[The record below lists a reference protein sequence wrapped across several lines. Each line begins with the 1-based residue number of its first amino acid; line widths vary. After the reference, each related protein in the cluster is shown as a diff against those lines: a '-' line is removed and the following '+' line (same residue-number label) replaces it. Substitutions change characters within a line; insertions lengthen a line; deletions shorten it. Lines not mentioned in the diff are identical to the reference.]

1 MGRIHYFCAQ
11 KEEKSMELPIAIF
24 SYRVNDLL
32 EEVTKRTSYFGKMRG
47 NENIPTMLDSLALTS
62 GEDFL
67 FNEFLED
74 AVSETYDW
82 LKAFGRKIKHAV
94 SCDIKYQDHRLLKN
108 SGLKF
113 TIDTKE
119 ANINEDIK
127 INATCSVIDEA
138 SAEIDMERTSNKEW
152 VKNHL
157 RKYVSKEVADII
169 MATYNTIVLDGKQ
182 RIIDKVT
189 VNLDGSTYDLYRLT
203 EYGEQGEGIYISL
216 EYDDLKLIWNGG
228 DAVVGD
234 MLHHY
239 QETTVEFEVAS
250 TEKIPFTLPLWS
262 MYDNYIFNNEV
273 EGVDLRIKD
282 GDSLGDI
289 EVRAGWA
296 TVSAVESGVNVNAKS
311 VITYKINTILEGYGE
326 TEENRVFEE
335 VINLQGGFDSLDLS
349 RMISDFGWVEFGSK
363 HILKSVECSI
373 KVTDVK
379 PEYPD
384 DIKAGDYVEYHYDF
398 DNIDAFKV
406 YKVVKDCTSAD
417 WLGSAD
423 LLASDYRDNVTFV
436 LERTS
441 YFDDN
446 MIGNVDRN
454 IKEALVNY
462 IIWRWFEYVNVPEA
476 DKFYLKFE
484 DYAHKAQLGMNSETK
499 PIQRKYK
506 LF

>member
-32 EEVTKRTSYFGKMRG
+32 EEVTKRTSYLGKMRG

-113 TIDTKE
+113 TIGTKE

-127 INATCSVIDEA
+127 INAICPVITKTI
-138 SAEIDMERTSNKEW
+138 AEIVMERTSNKEW
-152 VKNHL
+152 VRNHF
-157 RKYVSKEVADII
+157 RKYVSKEVADAI
-169 MATYNTIVLDGKQ
+169 MATYNMIILDGNQ
-182 RIIDKVT
+182 RFIDKIT
-189 VNLDGSTYDLYRLT
+189 VKRAGSTYDLYKLLG
-203 EYGEQGEGIYISL
+203 YGENGEGIYISL
-216 EYDDLKLIWNGG
+216 EHDDLKLVCGEG

-234 MLHHY
+234 KLHHY
-239 QETTVEFEVAS
+239 QETTTEFEVVA
-250 TEKIPFTLPLWS
+250 TEKIPFTLPLWN
-262 MYDNYIFNNEV
+262 MYDNYIFHNEV
-273 EGVDLRIKD
+273 EGVNLRIAE
-282 GDSLGDI
+282 DSLGKID
-289 EVRAGWA
+289 VRAGLA
-296 TVSAVESGVNVNAKS
+296 SVSAVESSVNVNAKS

-335 VINLQGGFDSLDLS
+335 VIKLQGGSHSLGLS
-349 RMISDFGWVEFGSK
+349 RMISDFEWVESGAK
-363 HILKSVECSI
+363 HTLKSVECSI

-379 PEYPD
+379 PEYPE

-398 DNIDAFKV
+398 DNINAFKV
-406 YKVVKDCTSAD
+406 YKVIKDCTSAD

-423 LLASDYRDNVTFV
+423 LLASDYRENVTFV

>member
-1 MGRIHYFCAQ
+1 MGRIHYLCAQ
-11 KEEKSMELPIAIF
+11 KEGKSMELPIAIF

-127 INATCSVIDEA
+127 INATCSVLTEA

-157 RKYVSKEVADII
+157 SKYVSKEVADAI

-182 RIIDKVT
+182 RFIDKVT
-189 VNLDGSTYDLYRLT
+189 AKLAGSTYDLYRLS

-216 EYDDLKLIWNGG
+216 EDDYLKLIWGGG
-228 DAVVGD
+228 DAAVGD

-239 QETTVEFEVAS
+239 LETTIEFEVAS
-250 TEKIPFTLPLWS
+250 TEKIPFTLPLWN
-262 MYDNYIFNNEV
+262 MYDNYIFNKEV
-273 EGVDLRIKD
+273 EGVDLRIID
-282 GDSLGDI
+282 GDSLGEID
-289 EVRAGWA
+289 VRAGWA
-296 TVSAVESGVNVNAKS
+296 SVSAVESSVNVNAKS

-335 VINLQGGFDSLDLS
+335 VIKLQGGFHSLDLS
-349 RMISDFGWVEFGSK
+349 RMISDFEWVEFSSK
-363 HILKSVECSI
+363 HTLKSVECSI

-379 PEYPD
+379 PEYPE
-384 DIKAGDYVEYHYDF
+384 DIKAGDYIEYHYDF
-398 DNIDAFKV
+398 DNINAFKV
-406 YKVVKDCTSAD
+406 YKVIKDCTSAD

-423 LLASDYRDNVTFV
+423 LLASDYRENVTFV

>member
-11 KEEKSMELPIAIF
+11 KEGKSMELPIAIF

-32 EEVTKRTSYFGKMRG
+32 EEVTKRTSYLGKMRG

-94 SCDIKYQDHRLLKN
+94 SCDIKYQEHKLFKN

-127 INATCSVIDEA
+127 LKTTFSVSEEAT
-138 SAEIDMERTSNKEW
+138 AELYPSSSSNKTW
-152 VKNHL
+152 IKNYLKRYLSEEDANVLMNQGIILFLDDQDHNYIHSVTVQGIDRVFKVYRNREL
-157 RKYVSKEVADII
+157 DNGDLAWEGDGVVMYIETSSFSIGDEMWSDTADF
-169 MATYNTIVLDGKQ
+169 T
-182 RIIDKVT
+182 IIDIEERE
-189 VNLDGSTYDLYRLT
+189 YRLPM
-203 EYGEQGEGIYISL
+203 
-216 EYDDLKLIWNGG
+216 WN
-228 DAVVGD
+228 
-234 MLHHY
+234 
-239 QETTVEFEVAS
+239 
-250 TEKIPFTLPLWS
+250 
-262 MYDNYIFNNEV
+262 MYDNYIFQNEV
-273 EGVDLRIKD
+273 EGVGLRIKD
-282 GDSLGDI
+282 GDSLGKID
-289 EVRAGWA
+289 VRAGWA
-296 TVSAVESGVNVNAKS
+296 SVSTQHTQEEVKCKVTIRYTIKS
-311 VITYKINTILEGYGE
+311 ILEGYGE
-326 TEENRVFEE
+326 TEETKIFASEYTLHGDDVDLNPSRLLEGFE
-335 VINLQGGFDSLDLS
+335 
-349 RMISDFGWVEFGSK
+349 WVEMGDK
-363 HILKSVECSI
+363 HTIQSVECRI
-373 KVTDVK
+373 AVTDVT
-379 PEYPD
+379 PFD
-384 DIKAGDYVEYHYDF
+384 ILDIKAGDYVEYHYDF
-398 DNIDAFKV
+398 NNLDAFKV
-406 YKVVKDCTSAD
+406 YKVVKDCTNAD
-417 WLGSAD
+417 WLANAD
-423 LLASDYRDNVTFV
+423 LLASDYRENVTFV